1 MSRMSYPW
9 MTSLPTLSDAFCGCG
24 GSSSGAER
32 AGAIIQLG
40 INHNVDSLTTHQ
52 YNFPFAQHRIEDITE
67 LSPYDPPHPL
77 MSWWSPECKFHSP
90 SRGKK
95 LKGLDQP
102 VLWECGELDEI
113 AERSRMCMDQVW
125 RWAEAKVELG
135 VPYQIIFVENV
146 VEVHH
151 WHGFD
156 RWLRKLIS
164 LGYDYRELNLNS
176 LCFGVP
182 QSRDRVYFVFWR
194 KRNCAPKLD
203 FLPQGYCRR
212 CAKVV
217 DCLQLW
223 KNQFKRWGK
232 YRVQYTYNCEYC
244 LREVHPFHV
253 PAASIINWQK
263 PATKIGE
270 RTKPLA
276 DSTMERIQK
285 GIERFSDFPFVLET
299 CHNQTSGAYIRS
311 VLSPC
316 FTQTTAQSMGIA
328 IPDEIQAKK
337 AWLHASM
344 PFMVAHGNPD
354 SAYTHSDVAP
364 LSLHP
369 AGPDKAQLFPDGTAP
384 SRPHPFLVS
393 YYSNGKAYPPSQPLC
408 TVSTRDRNGLCLPP
422 VGTTT
427 LSSSLR
433 DINEWRFRMLDRYEV
448 QRAMGFDSDYQ
459 IIASSEREAVRQLGL
474 AVTPA
479 VAEWLVQAALESL
492 S

>member
-1 MSRMSYPW
+1 

-24 GSSSGAER
+24 GSSSGAKR
-32 AGAIIQLG
+32 AGAIIKLG

-67 LSPYDPPHPL
+67 ISPYDPPHTL

-95 LKGLDQP
+95 IKNLDQP
-102 VLWECGELDEI
+102 VLWECGELDEV

-125 RWAEAKVELG
+125 RWAEAKMELG

-156 RWLRKLIS
+156 RWLKKLLS
-164 LGYDYRELNLNS
+164 LGYDYQELNLNS
-176 LCFGVP
+176 MFFGVP

-194 KRNCAPKLD
+194 KRNRVPKLD
-203 FLPQGYCRR
+203 FLPQGYCRY

-232 YRVQYTYNCEYC
+232 YRIQYTYNCEYC
-244 LREVHPFHV
+244 LREIHPFHV

-285 GIERFSDFPFVLET
+285 GIERFSDYPFVLET
-299 CHNQTSGAYIRS
+299 CHNQTGGAYIRS

-328 IPDEIQAKK
+328 MPGGIEAEE
-337 AWLHASM
+337 AWLR
-344 PFMVAHGNPD
+344 
-354 SAYTHSDVAP
+354 AP
-364 LSLHP
+364 STQI
-369 AGPDKAQLFPDGTAP
+369 ARQDNAQLFPDVQP
-384 SRPHPFLVS
+384 QQRLQPHPFLVS
-393 YYSNGKAYPPSQPLC
+393 YYSNGKAYLPSKPLC
-408 TVSTRDRNGLCLPP
+408 TVSSRDRNGLCLPP
-422 VGTTT
+422 AEPTIF
-427 LSSSLR
+427 SPSLR

-448 QRAMGFDSDYQ
+448 QGAMGFEPDYQ

-479 VAEWLVQAALESL
+479 VAAWLVQAALESL